1 MDFSHRLEGYF
12 QRRYRSFLYRE
23 ICRFSSGKMANLAA
37 AGARMVTLSHI
48 QSALAKV
55 RKSIYVSPCTRSE
68 TFSELT
74 GNSIYLKL
82 ENRQRT
88 GAYKERG
95 ALNKLL
101 SLTAEER
108 SQGVIA
114 ASAGNHAQAVAY
126 HASNLG
132 IRARIV
138 MPLPTPL
145 IKVSATRGYGG
156 DVVLHGSNYDE
167 AYEEAL
173 RLSAQDHLTFVHAFD
188 DDAVIAGQGTLGLEL
203 LEQHP
208 DLEAVVVPIGGGGL
222 IGGIGCALKE
232 TNPRIQVIGVQPAR
246 IPSVKVALSEGKPVT
261 LPSAVTIADGI
272 AVRRAGERTL
282 PLIQKYV
289 DDIVTVEEEEIANAV
304 LLLLEREK
312 MLAEGAGAAAVAA
325 IVNRRI
331 PAIRDSATR
340 EKPGKKVVAIVSGG
354 NIDVT
359 LLARIIERGLVKDGR
374 LVRLRVHLPDYPGA
388 LHRLT
393 GILAQHRAN
402 IVETSYDRAYHNVN
416 LGDTAI
422 DVTMETRGPDHI
434 AELISA
440 LGANGYTHERIL

>member
-1 MDFSHRLEGYF
+1 
-12 QRRYRSFLYRE
+12 
-23 ICRFSSGKMANLAA
+23 
-37 AGARMVTLSHI
+37 MVTLSDI
-48 QSALAKV
+48 QSALT
-55 RKSIYVSPCTRSE
+55 RIRPSIHVSSCTRSE

-74 GNSIYLKL
+74 GNSVYLKL

-101 SLTAEER
+101 SLSPEER
-108 SQGVIA
+108 SHGVIA

-126 HASNLG
+126 HAANLG

-145 IKVSATRGYGG
+145 IKVSATRGYGAE
-156 DVVLHGSNYDE
+156 VVLHGANYDE
-167 AYEEAL
+167 AFGEAL
-173 RLSAQDHLTFVHAFD
+173 RLADQDHLTFVHAFD

-208 DLEAVVVPIGGGGL
+208 DLEAVIVPIGGGGL
-222 IGGIGCALKE
+222 ISGIACALKE
-232 TNPRIQVIGVQPAR
+232 TNPRIQIFGVQPAR
-246 IPSVKVALSEGKPVT
+246 LLSLRAALITGKPVT
-261 LPSAVTIADGI
+261 VPSAVTIADGI
-272 AVRRAGERTL
+272 AVRRTGERTL

-289 DDIVTVEEEEIANAV
+289 DDVVMVEEEEIANAV

-312 MLAEGAGAAAVAA
+312 ILAEGAGAAALAA
-325 IVNRRI
+325 LINRKI
-331 PAIRDSATR
+331 PALQESCTEASNGSLANPGSPNA
-340 EKPGKKVVAIVSGG
+340 KKSGKKIAVIVSGG

-388 LHRLT
+388 LHSVT

-402 IVETSYDRAYHNVN
+402 IVETSYDRAYRNVN

-422 DVTMETRGPDHI
+422 DITMETRGPDHI
-434 AELISA
+434 AELIAA
-440 LGANGYTHERIL
+440 LAAGGYTHERIL